1 MKDFLMK
8 TIFCLLVFAS
18 CKSAIINEEN
28 VLSSLNEM
36 PDDALVTP
44 YTDMTTSENIRS
56 ATNSDPDVVNWKVA
70 RFFAVEDTKLDF
82 WEIAGRYYQCQLA
95 LVERP

>member
-18 CKSAIINEEN
+18 CKSAITNEEN

-56 ATNSDPDVVNWKVA
+56 ATNSDWKVA